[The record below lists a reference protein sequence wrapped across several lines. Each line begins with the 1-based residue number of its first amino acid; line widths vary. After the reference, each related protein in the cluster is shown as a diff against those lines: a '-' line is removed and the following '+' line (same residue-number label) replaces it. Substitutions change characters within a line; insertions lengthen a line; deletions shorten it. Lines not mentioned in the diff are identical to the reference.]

1 MSLKKLFLTIAYYI
15 WKKVHMYL
23 LEFILIKRKNIDIK
37 YLEQYD
43 KLELRKMRYTTL
55 NNMQYAS
62 DSLK

>member
-1 MSLKKLFLTIAYYI
+1 
-15 WKKVHMYL
+15 MYL
-23 LEFILIKRKNIDIK
+23 LEFILIECKNIDIK

>member
-1 MSLKKLFLTIAYYI
+1 MSLKILFLTIAYYI